1 MVQVLLIRNKD
12 KKSKAMDEDGNRFE
26 EEEEK
31 NDYNNMLKDSLIE
44 NLKGQLL
51 HQQRIT
57 RELYNSINRYEKEV
71 HTRDKQIEVLQNV
84 VFNMTLHRFNI
95 TK

>member
-1 MVQVLLIRNKD
+1 
-12 KKSKAMDEDGNRFE
+12 MDEDGNRFE
-26 EEEEK
+26 EEDEK

>member
-12 KKSKAMDEDGNRFE
+12 KKSKAMDEENKFKE
-26 EEEEK
+26 ERE
-31 NDYNNMLKDSLIE
+31 NNHYNNMLKDSLIE

-57 RELYNSINRYEKEV
+57 RELYNSIDRYEKEV
-71 HTRDKQIEVLQNV
+71 HSKDKQIEILQNV
-84 VFNMTLHRFNI
+84 VFNMSLTRFNI